1 MFPTFL
7 LLSSCGFLLPEFSNP
22 LDPYGKNADT
32 FAIELLNEDSIP
44 QDLGVS
50 ISTPLAAAWTGGEA
64 VVAWVDAAEVRA
76 CAVSGEGTSL
86 AGGTSIYAGTSPA
99 GVRMGGGDGSCAL
112 VVEDG
117 GEVWVGVVEVSD
129 GNLQVDAAFQSSGWG
144 VAGLAAVSE
153 PVWVDQERWVVGY
166 VDGTGDIHLVLLD
179 SSSDPAV
186 VVQDLDLGP
195 GSGTVVSL
203 SAAGDG
209 TGGGLLVVWD
219 DDGVTATVIY
229 GISFSLSQDTLE
241 LGSGGGF
248 GATLSGIGALPVA
261 FSEGA
266 GAYLL
271 LSTDGSDLQGIS
283 VTEDQ
288 AEWTKGWDL
297 PFATGVYGLWGEPD
311 GWGLLYEEAGV
322 LRMARKDLSFTSDK
336 VGSPYPVYTYTTG
349 VEAAAV
355 STGEKYLVFYAD
367 TDGVTPGTLFVRE

>member
-1 MFPTFL
+1 MFL

-32 FAIELLNEDSIP
+32 FAIELLNEDSVP
-44 QDLGVS
+44 QDLGAS
-50 ISTPLAAAWTGGEA
+50 IFTPLAAAWTGGEA
-64 VVAWVDAAEVRA
+64 VVAWVDATEVRA
-76 CAVSGEGTSL
+76 CVVSGEGELL
-86 AGGTSIYAGTSPA
+86 AGAGALYTGSVPS
-99 GVRMGGGDGSCAL
+99 GVRMGGGDGSCTL

-117 GEVWVGVVEVSD
+117 GEVWVGVVEASD
-129 GNLQVDAAFQSSGWG
+129 GALQVESAFQSSGWG
-144 VAGLAAVSE
+144 VTGLAAVSE
-153 PVWVDQERWVVGY
+153 PVWVGWERWVVGY

-209 TGGGLLVVWD
+209 TGGGLLVVGD
-219 DDGVTATVIY
+219 DNGVTATSIY

-241 LGSGGGF
+241 VGSGGIF
-248 GATLSGIGALPVA
+248 GATLSGIGPFPVA
-261 FSEGA
+261 FGEGL
-266 GAYLL
+266 GAYLI
-271 LSTDGSDLQGIS
+271 LSTDGSDLQGIA
-283 VTEDQ
+283 VAGEQ
-288 AEWTKGWDL
+288 VLWTRDWGL
-297 PFATGVYGLWGEPD
+297 PAAGGVYGVWGEPD

-322 LRMARKDLSFTSDK
+322 LRMARKDPALSSDK
-336 VGSPYPVYTYTTG
+336 VGSPYAVYTYTTG

-367 TDGVTPGTLFVRE
+367 TDGVSPGTLFVRE